1 VNVIDKTG
9 KINLYQEFDA
19 QFTPTIYILD
29 KDKKIIGKGNM
40 NIDTMKEIIFQ

>member
-1 VNVIDKTG
+1 MG
-9 KINLYQEFDA
+9 KVNLYQEFDA

-40 NIDTMKEIIFQ
+40 NIDTMRDIIFQ